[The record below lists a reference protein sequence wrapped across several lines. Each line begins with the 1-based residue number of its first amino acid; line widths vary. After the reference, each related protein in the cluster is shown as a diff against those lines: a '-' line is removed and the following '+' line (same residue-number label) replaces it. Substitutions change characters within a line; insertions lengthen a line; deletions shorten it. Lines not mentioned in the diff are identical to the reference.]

1 MWIIYVYRYLGSG
14 CTFTDLHFSYKLGVS
29 TISKIVNE
37 VCVAI
42 CEYLKPL
49 CMHLS
54 TKEKWVEIIQGFERH
69 ANFPNCIG
77 AVDGKYIRVARPID
91 SGSLL

>member
-1 MWIIYVYRYLGSG
+1 
-14 CTFTDLHFSYKLGVS
+14 LHFSYKLGVS

-42 CEYLKPL
+42 WEYLKPL
-49 CMHLS
+49 SMPLP

-77 AVDGKYIRVARPID
+77 AVDGKHIRVVKPID
-91 SGSLL
+91 SGSFIIIIRIIFRYF